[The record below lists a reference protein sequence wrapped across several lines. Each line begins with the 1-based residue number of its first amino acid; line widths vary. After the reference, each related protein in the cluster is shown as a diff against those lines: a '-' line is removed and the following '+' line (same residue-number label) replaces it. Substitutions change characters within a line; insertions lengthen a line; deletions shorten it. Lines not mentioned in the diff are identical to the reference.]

1 MSSHGHST
9 RNRGPEQVPQNL
21 ASPRASLP
29 HYTPSHRM
37 PRSVL
42 IIEQGFLKPR
52 GSKPVHGVE
61 LFRLN
66 LMRDLIARGVSVSL
80 VAERSWR
87 TRIEEFFTQRK
98 AAAPE
103 CFYAPAIA
111 GVPGAGL
118 LGTIKAHQGRRPG
131 RWDTVMFGNARLGM
145 VPAMHWAAWMDLAP
159 RRLLFA
165 HRDPGSNFLAA
176 VSTLAFDTVA
186 NSEWVAQWYRGQT
199 GGRVGVYYGL
209 TDAERF
215 VPRDAASTGPNDGLV
230 HFCLLGRLPN
240 ISKGQDRAIA
250 ALRAVPERLRARI
263 RLHLAGFAPGHMP
276 DFGDPCIIPHPWMSA
291 AEVPPLLR
299 RMDAMLT
306 ISTHETFS
314 QAIVQGMLTGLPVIA
329 SDIPVYTEKLDVRAG
344 ATADERTVA
353 PGSTAEIRIGGILTR
368 SVQEITD
375 AIIRLTTD
383 AALRARLGG
392 EGRRVALERYVWST
406 DTFIERHL
414 FPG

>member
-1 MSSHGHST
+1 VRDGLIEAGAGG
-9 RNRGPEQVPQNL
+9 RAAGPDGP
-21 ASPRASLP
+21 AA
-29 HYTPSHRM
+29 HYTPAQRM
-37 PRSVL
+37 SRSVL

-66 LMRDLIARGVSVSL
+66 LIRDLIQRGVSVSL

-87 TRIEEFFTQRK
+87 GRIEEFFAQRGV
-98 AAAPE
+98 AAPE
-103 CFYAPAIA
+103 CFFAPALA

-118 LGTIKAHQGRRPG
+118 IGTVRAQRSGRSR

-145 VPAMHWAAWMDLAP
+145 VPAMHWAVWMELAP
-159 RRLLFA
+159 RCLLFA
-165 HRDPGSNFLAA
+165 HRDPGGNFLDA

-199 GGRVGVYYGL
+199 GGRVDVYYGL

-215 VPRDAASTGPNDGLV
+215 VPRESPAGGPADGLV

-240 ISKGQDRAIA
+240 ISKGQERAIA
-250 ALRAVPERLRARI
+250 ALRAVPEPLRSRI
-263 RLHLAGFAPGHMP
+263 RLHLVGFAPGHLP
-276 DFGDPCIIPHPWMSA
+276 DFADPCIVPHAWMNA

-299 RMDAMLT
+299 LMDAMLT

-329 SDIPVYTEKLDVRAG
+329 SDIPVYAEKLDVRAG
-344 ATADERTVA
+344 TSAHERLVA
-353 PGSTAEIRIGGILTR
+353 PMSAAEIRIGGILTR
-368 SVQEITD
+368 SVQEVTD
-375 AIIRLTTD
+375 AIIRLASD
-383 AALRARLGG
+383 PSLRARLGG

-406 DTFIERHL
+406 GTFIERHL
-414 FPG
+414 FPR